1 MAEELKSG
9 CCCANCRMRS
19 LMGPILLITIGIIFL
34 LGQFTRFGFLDLWPV
49 ILIVVGAI
57 LIGQSLVSRAGH
69 IGS

>member
-1 MAEELKSG
+1 
-9 CCCANCRMRS
+9 
-19 LMGPILLITIGIIFL
+19 MGPILLITIGIIFL